1 MLISKLL
8 RSKKTFTKPNGDTV
22 VDMVSAT
29 FNFNASDATAPVEG
43 YCQVQPD
50 EQARPDL
57 VANRVYGNQQLWEAL
72 LKYNGISNPFSLE
85 QGYVLLTPPF
95 RDLERLIGAP
105 KQILEKG
112 VQLTNNAED
121 RLLDPKKLEDKK
133 RLEALKTNVREVVP
147 PNVNTKGSQN
157 VKIRDGKV
165 IFGEDV
171 TTVNKNNCPT
181 PISRTR
187 LINQLVK
194 SNLL

>member
-8 RSKKTFTKPNGDTV
+8 RSKRTFTKPNGDIV
-22 VDMVSAT
+22 VDMISST
-29 FNFNASDATAPVEG
+29 FDFNATSAPAEG
-43 YCQVQPD
+43 YCQVLPD

-85 QGYVLLTPPF
+85 AGYVLLTPPF
-95 RDLERLIGAP
+95 RDLEKLIVVP
-105 KQILEKG
+105 KQVLEKG
-112 VQLTNNAED
+112 VELTNRAED
-121 RLLDPKKLEDKK
+121 RLLGPKTKEDKK

-147 PNVNTKGSQN
+147 PNVNTGGSQN

-171 TTVNKNNCPT
+171 TTVNKNNCPA

-187 LINQLVK
+187 LISQLVK

>member
-8 RSKKTFTKPNGDTV
+8 RSKRTFTKPNGDTI
-22 VDMVSAT
+22 VDLVSST
-29 FNFNASDATAPVEG
+29 FNFNATVAPAEG

-57 VANRVYGNQQLWEAL
+57 IANRVYGDQQLWEAL
-72 LKYNGISNPFSLE
+72 LKYNGISNPFSL
-85 QGYVLLTPPF
+85 QTGYVLLTPPF
-95 RDLERLIGAP
+95 KDLEKLIGVP

-112 VQLTNNAED
+112 VQLANKAED
-121 RLLDPKKLEDKK
+121 NLLAPKRLEDKK
-133 RLEALKTNVREVVP
+133 RLEALKTNVREIVP
-147 PNVNTKGSQN
+147 PNVNTGGNQN
-157 VKIRDGKV
+157 VKVRDGKV

-181 PISRTR
+181 PISRAR
-187 LINQLVK
+187 LISQLIK